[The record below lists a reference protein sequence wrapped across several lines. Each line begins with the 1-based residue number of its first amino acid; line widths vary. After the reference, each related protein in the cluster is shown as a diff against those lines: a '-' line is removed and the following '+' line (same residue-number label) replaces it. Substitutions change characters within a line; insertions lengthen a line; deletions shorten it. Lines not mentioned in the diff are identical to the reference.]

1 MFSDYEH
8 LGVQGYN
15 GKYEDATKLLLS
27 SGQSMTAPDISF
39 VKIGTGVSKPFH
51 ISVLKWIDI
60 CVSGRSKAV
69 TINQLRHQFTPFS
82 FFAFTK
88 DLHNFAVFVIYSN
101 SMSFC
106 LLPFPNDGKTSMILL
121 SLLKKHGVHLSK
133 QSSVLLSI
141 FVCFLVIPFGF
152 QVIGG
157 TKQFEGNGT
166 SQKCMTY
173 MLQNKYHIYILF

>member
-1 MFSDYEH
+1 
-8 LGVQGYN
+8 
-15 GKYEDATKLLLS
+15 
-27 SGQSMTAPDISF
+27 MTAPDISF

-133 QSSVLLSI
+133 QSSLLLSI
-141 FVCFLVIPFGF
+141 FVCLLVIPFGF
-152 QVIGG
+152 QAISGA
-157 TKQFEGNGT
+157 KKFEGNGT
-166 SQKCMTY
+166 SQKCITY
-173 MLQNKYHIYILF
+173 MLQNKYHLYIYIYSYKKIRTIFHEIKITNHLYGNILS